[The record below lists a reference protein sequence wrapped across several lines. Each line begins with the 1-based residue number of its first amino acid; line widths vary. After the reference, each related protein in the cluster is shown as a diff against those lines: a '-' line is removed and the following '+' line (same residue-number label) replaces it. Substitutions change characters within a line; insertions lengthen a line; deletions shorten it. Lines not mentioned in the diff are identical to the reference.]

1 MCMLVRKV
9 VFPVAGLGTRFHPI
23 TRAIPKE
30 MLGILDKPLI
40 HYAFE
45 EAKQAGIDEFILI
58 TRRGK
63 NAIED
68 YCDYIVAHAEEE
80 NMQIS
85 SVCYIRQNEPKG
97 LGHAVLCAKDF
108 VGNEPFAVMSAD
120 DFILGATSCIGDM
133 ISNYDGRNMVAAMT
147 VPRKDV
153 GKYGILD
160 IDHEEGKKIIAKSVD
175 EKPELEQAKSD
186 CAIIGRYI
194 LSPEIFS
201 VLENISPGRND
212 EIQLTDALKQMIP
225 THGLVGFKFDGM
237 RFDCGSKEGILAATL
252 EVASGTPEL
261 RSVMENFH
269 WNNESEG
276 I

>member
-1 MCMLVRKV
+1 MLVRKV

-45 EAKQAGIDEFILI
+45 EAKQAGIDEFILV

-63 NAIED
+63 SAIED

-108 VGNEPFAVMSAD
+108 IGNEPFAVMSAD
-120 DFILGATSCIGDM
+120 DFILGTTSCIGDM

-147 VPRKDV
+147 VAHQDV
-153 GKYGILD
+153 EKYGILD
-160 IDHEEGKKIIAKSVD
+160 IEREEEKKIIAKSVD
-175 EKPELEQAKSD
+175 EKPEPKQAKSN

-194 LSPEIFS
+194 LSPDILE
-201 VLENISPGRND
+201 VLEHLEPGRNN

-237 RFDCGSKEGILAATL
+237 RFDCGSKEGILAAIL
-252 EVASGTPEL
+252 EVAKRTPEL
-261 RSVMENFH
+261 HSVMNGFR
-269 WNNESEG
+269 WNSESEEK
-276 I
+276 